1 MATPD
6 IIAAFIGANLYLLG
20 RVLTGF
26 KGDKALFR
34 YLKFGGILILLF
46 SLIKIGF
53 GYFS

>member
-6 IIAAFIGANLYLLG
+6 LISAFIGVNLYLLG

-34 YLKFGGILILLF
+34 YLRMSGLVILAI
-46 SLIKIGF
+46 SLVKIGLK
-53 GYFS
+53 YLS